1 MYSETESQFPPLKNK
16 IKKMMQFWRGK
27 KSCKGKLTNT
37 FFYSVVETGFLA
49 LKSFPC
55 NANIRKI
62 VKKMIHLIISIID
75 YSWKSNKKVS
85 EKHSINNVKIK
96 LKQNMFKEQNTL
108 NKHNILM
115 L

>member
-1 MYSETESQFPPLKNK
+1 
-16 IKKMMQFWRGK
+16 
-27 KSCKGKLTNT
+27 
-37 FFYSVVETGFLA
+37 
-49 LKSFPC
+49 
-55 NANIRKI
+55 
-62 VKKMIHLIISIID
+62 MIHLIISIIVSIID

-96 LKQNMFKEQNTL
+96 LKQNMIKEQNTL